1 MLVSHDRYFINK
13 LATRIFELTPNGL
26 ATFEGGYS
34 YYLEKKAQRLNAA
47 AKKEKNEAAAQ
58 EHKAE
63 KTDRAELRK
72 QRAKLGQIERDIEKA
87 EARKKEIEKLLSM
100 PENAAD
106 YKKLQELTEENDRLD
121 ESLAAL
127 YEAWGQLSE

>member
-1 MLVSHDRYFINK
+1 MHS
-13 LATRIFELTPNGL
+13 
-26 ATFEGGYS
+26 
-34 YYLEKKAQRLNAA
+34 Q
-47 AKKEKNEAAAQ
+47 
-58 EHKAE
+58 
-63 KTDRAELRK
+63 
-72 QRAKLGQIERDIEKA
+72 

-121 ESLAAL
+121 ESLDAL

>member
-1 MLVSHDRYFINK
+1 
-13 LATRIFELTPNGL
+13 
-26 ATFEGGYS
+26 
-34 YYLEKKAQRLNAA
+34 
-47 AKKEKNEAAAQ
+47 
-58 EHKAE
+58 
-63 KTDRAELRK
+63 
-72 QRAKLGQIERDIEKA
+72 
-87 EARKKEIEKLLSM
+87 M